1 MWFLTIVLRNLWNRK
16 IRTGLTCLGMGVAV
30 CAVVTMIGIADVFE
44 QAVAKLLEARGV
56 DLVVTRAGV
65 AQRVAASLPAR
76 LRERLLKIPAVKAVE
91 PLLVDVVSFE
101 DKNLVAVYVMG
112 WDVAGRMFDE
122 LHFVSGRKPRA
133 SDLRP
138 AVLGAGLAETLGK
151 TVGGQIK
158 IEDEDFTVVGI
169 NKSPNI
175 FENSTAVVSLSDLQ
189 ALMDRKDQVTGFMVL
204 LQDSSDKKAKID
216 SVRQEIEE
224 LRDDNGR
231 TIGVSAMATEAHVKS
246 SLELRVVQAMAFS
259 TSAIALFIGVIGM
272 LNTMMIA
279 VFERTQE
286 IGTLRAI
293 GWPKMR
299 VVHLIML
306 ESLFLS
312 LLGWVAGLAG
322 SLLLTKLLSISPASS
337 TLILPSA
344 VSPGIM
350 SKALLL
356 AVLAGIVGA
365 AYPAVV
371 AARLLPTEAL
381 RRD

>member
-16 IRTGLTCLGMGVAV
+16 VRTGLTCLGMGVAV
-30 CAVVTMIGIADVFE
+30 CAVVTMIGVADVFE

-65 AQRVAASLPAR
+65 AQRVAASLPAA
-76 LRERLLKIPAVKAVE
+76 LRERLLKVPAVKTVE
-91 PLLVDVVSFE
+91 PMLVDVVSFE
-101 DKNLVAVYVMG
+101 DQNLVAVYVLG

-122 LHFVSGRKPRA
+122 LRFVSGRKPRA
-133 SDLRP
+133 GDLRP
-138 AVLGAGLAETLGK
+138 AVIGASLAETLGK
-151 TVGGQIK
+151 TVGEHIK
-158 IEDEDFTVVGI
+158 IEDEDFTIVGI
-169 NKSPNI
+169 NQSPNI
-175 FENSTAVVSLSDLQ
+175 FENSTAVVALSDLQ
-189 ALMDRKDQVTGFMVL
+189 DLMDRKDQVTAFLVIL
-204 LQDSSDKKAKID
+204 EDSSDKKAKVD
-216 SVRQEIEE
+216 VVRQEIED
-224 LRDDNGR
+224 LRDENGR
-231 TIGVSAMATEAHVKS
+231 KIGVSAMATEAHVKS

-293 GWPKMR
+293 GWPKLR
-299 VVHLIML
+299 VVRLILL

-312 LLGWVAGLAG
+312 LLGWLLGMAG
-322 SLLLTKLLSISPASS
+322 SLFLTKALSISPASS
-337 TLILPSA
+337 TVILPSA
-344 VSPGIM
+344 VSPAIM

-356 AVLAGIVGA
+356 AIVAGIVGA
-365 AYPAVV
+365 SYPAVV
-371 AARLLPTEAL
+371 AARLIPTEAL